1 MQKCKTKIYIADVGC
16 LENGA
21 VFETLYN
28 SVRKE
33 RQEKID
39 KIRFESDKRLSLGA
53 ELLLRKAL
61 CDFGVDCESI
71 ILDYGENEK
80 PYLKGNELYFNL
92 SHSGNMACCA
102 VSKTEIGIDIEQISR
117 ANPKIEERIFTES
130 ERRHKK
136 SDSDFIRLWTLKES
150 YMKYCGSG
158 LSVSPKNIEIEFR
171 NNIPQYRGL
180 NFFEYETEGY
190 KIALCG
196 DCKAELQTVDLRD

>member
-1 MQKCKTKIYIADVGC
+1 MQKCKTKIYIADVAC
-16 LENGA
+16 LEDGA
-21 VFETLYN
+21 VFERLYN
-28 SVRKE
+28 NEKKE

-39 KIRFESDKRLSLGA
+39 KTRFESDKRLSLGA

-61 CDFGVDCESI
+61 GDFSVDYESI

-80 PYLKGNELYFNL
+80 PYLRGNELYFNL

-102 VSKTEIGIDIEQISR
+102 VSKTEIGVDIEQISR

-130 ERRHKK
+130 ERRHI
-136 SDSDFIRLWTLKES
+136 SNDADFIRLWTLKES

-158 LSVSPKNIEIEFR
+158 LSILPKDIEIEFSG
-171 NNIPQYRGL
+171 NTPHYKDL
-180 NFFEYETEGY
+180 NFFEYETDGY

-196 DCKAELQTVDLRD
+196 DNRAELITVDLKD